1 VKRSLL
7 TPILADFDMADTD
20 SACPVRFVTTQPT
33 QALGMMN
40 GEFLQKQAKV
50 LAARV
55 RREAGGRDANEVSA
69 EIRRAYQVTLVRDAS
84 VDEVARGVALIDT
97 LEDTDGVGPGRA
109 LELFCLMLLNT
120 NEFAYLD

>member
-1 VKRSLL
+1 
-7 TPILADFDMADTD
+7 M
-20 SACPVRFVTTQPT
+20 
-33 QALGMMN
+33 
-40 GEFLQKQAKV
+40 

-55 RREAGGRDANEVSA
+55 KREAGGRDAADISA
-69 EIRRAYQVTLVRDAS
+69 EIRRAYRVALVRDAS
-84 VDEVARGVALIDT
+84 DEELARGLALVDT

>member
-1 VKRSLL
+1 
-7 TPILADFDMADTD
+7 
-20 SACPVRFVTTQPT
+20 
-33 QALGMMN
+33 MMN

-55 RREAGGRDANEVSA
+55 KREAGGRDAADVAA

-84 VDEVARGVALIDT
+84 ADEVARGMALIDT
-97 LEDTDGVGPGRA
+97 LEETDGVGPGRA

>member
-1 VKRSLL
+1 L
-7 TPILADFDMADTD
+7 TSGGRLPKAHCPGAHWVTGVQELAAK
-20 SACPVRFVTTQPT
+20 P
-33 QALGMMN
+33 
-40 GEFLQKQAKV
+40 EAKV

-55 RREAGGRDANEVSA
+55 KREAGGRDANEVAA

-84 VDEVARGVALIDT
+84 ADEVARGVALIDT
-97 LEDTDGVGPGRA
+97 LEETDGVGPGRA